1 MIDLMCLRQSYER
14 QEIAEIR
21 WIDGEINSVDAMIK
35 TKFCQVL
42 KNLIDTNTIDLK
54 TTEWVERVK
63 EGTTD
68 EMNKKVIDW
77 INQWDEFIIF
87 LKSGLS
93 VWPKVLPTHI

>member
-1 MIDLMCLRQSYER
+1 
-14 QEIAEIR
+14 
-21 WIDGEINSVDAMIK
+21 MIK

-68 EMNKKVIDW
+68 EMNKKVID
-77 INQWDEFIIF
+77 
-87 LKSGLS
+87 
-93 VWPKVLPTHI
+93 